1 MIAQAILTVS
11 ESKRLIAKGVA
22 ALPAVRRAMQKGIIA
37 IGRGTTNG
45 YVVEEILGRRI
56 EKHRMIAG
64 TTTPVKGEKPT
75 ALSEPKIPGCVIR
88 DGEPVEGLSVDEAAR
103 EMMGPGDVFIKGA
116 NALDYRNKVAGILI
130 LHPKGGTIGSVI
142 GHIIARRI
150 ELVIPVGLE
159 KLVYEDI
166 HKLSRM
172 ARQPEI
178 LGRVPTLF
186 PVSGTIITEIEAL
199 ELLCGVKATLYAAG
213 GIAGAEGGVRLL
225 LEGTKEEL
233 DCAIRLIESVQGEP
247 PFVE

>member
-1 MIAQAILTVS
+1 MITKAVLTVS

-22 ALPAVRRAMQKGIIA
+22 ALPSVKRATRKGIIA

-45 YVVEEILGRRI
+45 YVVEEILGTKI

-64 TTTPVKGEKPT
+64 TTTPAKGEKPA
-75 ALSEPKIPGCVIR
+75 ALSEPKISGYVIK
-88 DGEPVEGLSVDEAAR
+88 DGKPVEGLDPATAVKEL
-103 EMMGPGDVFIKGA
+103 MGPGDVFIKGA
-116 NALDYRNKVAGILI
+116 NALDYKNKVAGILI
-130 LHPKGGTIGSVI
+130 LHPTGGTIGNAI

-172 ARQPEI
+172 ASPPQTV
-178 LGRVPTLF
+178 GKVPALF
-186 PVSGTIITEIEAL
+186 PVSGTIVTEIEAL
-199 ELLCGVKATLYAAG
+199 EILCGVKATLYAAG
-213 GIAGAEGGVRLL
+213 GIAGAEGGVWLL

-233 DCAIRLIESVQGEP
+233 DNAMKLIESVQGEP
-247 PFVE
+247 PFV